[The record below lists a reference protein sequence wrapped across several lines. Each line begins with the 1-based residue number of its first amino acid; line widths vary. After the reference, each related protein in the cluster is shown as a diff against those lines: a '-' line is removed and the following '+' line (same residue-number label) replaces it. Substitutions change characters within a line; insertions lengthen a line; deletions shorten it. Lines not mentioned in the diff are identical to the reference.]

1 MGWMAAK
8 DCWIVY
14 RKVVSQQAA
23 IVVYR
28 YRATAIDIGMLSTT
42 GSRVWVELNVPAN
55 RWQIA
60 LTQNL
65 TGVPGWRSVYSVF
78 GFDFGL
84 LWQSNTNQNFRFSF
98 LIEFWQVTP
107 QLLDYRYFW
116 FSKYTVALHTISHTH
131 TAEHSLTHKHTRT
144 YSQTFRFLILNFNFT
159 FFACFLPYFL
169 RFWGPRVSIS
179 WRKLAEKLLE
189 CGFRF
194 FGLIWQQKG
203 LIEVA
208 LAPG

>member
-98 LIEFWQVTP
+98 WSNSDKWHPNCSITVTFGFRNIP
-107 QLLDYRYFW
+107 
-116 FSKYTVALHTISHTH
+116 LHCTQ
-131 TAEHSLTHKHTRT
+131 SLTHTLRNTHSHTNTRVRT
-144 YSQTFRFLILNFNFT
+144 PKLFDFWFWISISLFSLAFCLI
-159 FFACFLPYFL
+159 FFAFGDHAFQSVGGSLPKSF
-169 RFWGPRVSIS
+169 
-179 WRKLAEKLLE
+179 
-189 CGFRF
+189 
-194 FGLIWQQKG
+194 
-203 LIEVA
+203 
-208 LAPG
+208 